1 LEVEGK
7 IMDADVAT
15 PSSTTGLFSRGL
27 LGDLDSSVARKVVA
41 AGGDVALVIDREG
54 VICDLAVSN
63 EAIARDGANTWLDR
77 RWSDT
82 VTIDSKK
89 KVDELLRDAAREG
102 PTRWREVNQV
112 TPSQKSLMI
121 RYMAVEAGREGQVI
135 AIGRD
140 DRATAAVQQ
149 RLVEAQQ
156 ALERD
161 YSRIRDAEFRYRL
174 LFQMSGEAVL
184 VIDAATR
191 KIIEANPAAETFVGS
206 GAPLVGEPF
215 VKIFAL
221 GSQDDAASLLTVAQS
236 TSRKNAAQVRLS
248 GAHRDFLVSASLFRQ
263 DRASQY
269 LVRLSPAD
277 HQPIAADAGPDLK
290 AVIERIPDAFLITDD
305 ALKILVANEAF
316 LDLVRIG
323 TQEQAIGQ
331 SLANFLGRAGL
342 ERNILIDNLRA
353 HGSVRN
359 FSTLL
364 RNQFDEQEDVEVS
377 AVAVPGPEVHFGF
390 TIRTVSRYLN
400 DRAKASPELRR
411 SVEQLT
417 ELVGRVTLKE
427 LVRET
432 TDLVERLCIEAAL
445 ELTKDNRASAAEIL
459 GLSRQSLY
467 SKLHRFK
474 LGNLTEGKDA
484 KDLQI

>member
-1 LEVEGK
+1 
-7 IMDADVAT
+7 MDADAAPTSAVT
-15 PSSTTGLFSRGL
+15 NPFCRGL
-27 LGDLDSSVARKVVA
+27 LGDLDAAVAKKVVA

-63 EAIARDGANTWLDR
+63 EAVARDGALSWLDR
-77 RWSDT
+77 RWADT
-82 VTIDSKK
+82 VTVDSKN
-89 KVDELLRDAAREG
+89 KVDELLRDAAQDG

-140 DRATAAVQQ
+140 DRATAAIQQ

-184 VIDAATR
+184 VVDAASR
-191 KIIEANPAAETFVGS
+191 KITEANPAAESFA
-206 GAPLVGEPF
+206 GAGAALVGEPF
-215 VKIFAL
+215 AKIFTR
-221 GSQDDAASLLTVAQS
+221 GSQDDAASLLTLAQS
-236 TSRKNAAQVRLS
+236 SARTNVSQARLFI
-248 GAHRDFLVSASLFRQ
+248 GRREFLVSASLFRQ

-269 LVRLSPAD
+269 LVRLSPTDQQA
-277 HQPIAADAGPDLK
+277 ISADAGPDLK
-290 AVIERIPDAFLITDD
+290 AVMERIPDAFLITDD
-305 ALKILVANEAF
+305 ALNILTVNEAF
-316 LDLVRIG
+316 LDLARIG

-331 SLANFLGRAGL
+331 SFAKFLGREGL
-342 ERNILIDNLRA
+342 DRNILIDTLRS

-364 RNQFDEQEDVEVS
+364 RNHGEQEDVEVS
-377 AVAVPGPEVHFGF
+377 AVAVPGPETHFGF
-390 TIRTVSRYLN
+390 TLRTVTRRLN
-400 DRAKASPELRR
+400 DRSQTSPELRR

-417 ELVGRVTLKE
+417 ELVGRVTLKD

-467 SKLHRFK
+467 SKLHRFN
-474 LGNLTEGKDA
+474 LGNLTRDEDVSDHRA
-484 KDLQI
+484 

>member
-1 LEVEGK
+1 
-7 IMDADVAT
+7 MDADTAP
-15 PSSTTGLFSRGL
+15 PSSTTTLFSRGV
-27 LGDLDSSVARKVVA
+27 LGNLDSVAAERVAA
-41 AGGDVALVIDREG
+41 AGGDVALIIDREG

-63 EAIARDGANTWLDR
+63 EAIARDGADSWLDR

-82 VTIDSKK
+82 VTLDSKN
-89 KVDELLRDAAREG
+89 KVDELLRDAVRNG

-121 RYMAVEAGREGQVI
+121 RYTAVDAGRDGQVI

-184 VIDAATR
+184 VVDAATK
-191 KIIEANPAAETFVGS
+191 KISEANPAAEAFVGA
-206 GAPLVGEPF
+206 GKPLVGEPF
-215 VKIFAL
+215 AKIFAKA
-221 GSQDDAASLLTVAQS
+221 SQDDAASLLTVAQS
-236 TSRKNAAQVRLS
+236 TARTNSSQMRLS

-269 LVRLSPAD
+269 LVRLTPAE
-277 HQPIAADAGPDLK
+277 HHPIAADSGPDLK
-290 AVIERIPDAFLITDD
+290 TVIERIPDAFLITDD
-305 ALKILVANEAF
+305 SLKILTANEAF
-316 LDLVRIG
+316 LDLARIG
-323 TQEQAIGQ
+323 TLEQATGQ
-331 SLANFLGRAGL
+331 SLARFIGRAGL
-342 ERNILIDNLRA
+342 DRNILIDNLRA
-353 HGSVRN
+353 HGSVKN

-364 RNQFDEQEDVEVS
+364 RNQYDEQEDVEVS
-377 AVAVPGPEVHFGF
+377 AVAVPGPETHFGF
-390 TIRTVSRYLN
+390 TLRTVSRRLN
-400 DRAKASPELRR
+400 DRSQSAPELRR

-417 ELVGRVTLKE
+417 ELVGRVTLKD

-467 SKLHRFK
+467 SKLHRFG
-474 LGNLTEGKDA
+474 LGNLSGGEDA
-484 KDLQI
+484 

>member
-1 LEVEGK
+1 
-7 IMDADVAT
+7 MDADAAPPT
-15 PSSTTGLFSRGL
+15 SKAELFPRGL
-27 LGDLDSSVARKVVA
+27 LGTLDSAVAKKVVA
-41 AGGDVALVIDREG
+41 AGGDVAMVIDRDG

-63 EAIARDGANTWLDR
+63 EAIARDGADTWLDR

-89 KVDELLRDAAREG
+89 KVDELLRDAARDG
-102 PTRWREVNQV
+102 PTRWREVNQI
-112 TPSQKSLMI
+112 TPTQKSLMI
-121 RYMAVEAGREGQVI
+121 RYMAVDAGREGQVI

-140 DRATAAVQQ
+140 DRATAAMQQ
-149 RLVEAQQ
+149 RLLEAQQ
-156 ALERD
+156 AMERD

-184 VIDAATR
+184 VVDAASK
-191 KIIEANPAAETFVGS
+191 KIIEANPAAEAFVGA
-206 GAPLVGEPF
+206 GKALVGEPF
-215 VKIFAL
+215 VKIFAR

-236 TSRKNAAQVRLS
+236 TARTDTSQVRLS
-248 GAHRDFLVSASLFRQ
+248 GAHQDFLVSASLFRQ
-263 DRASQY
+263 DRVSQY

-277 HQPIAADAGPDLK
+277 HQPIAPDAGPNLQTI
-290 AVIERIPDAFLITDD
+290 IERIPDAFLVTDES
-305 ALKILVANEAF
+305 LKILTANNAF

-323 TQEQAIGQ
+323 TQEQATGQ
-331 SLANFLGRAGL
+331 SLAQFLGRAGL
-342 ERNILIDNLRA
+342 DRNILIDNLRA
-353 HGSVRN
+353 HGSVKN
-359 FSTLL
+359 FATLL
-364 RNQFDEQEDVEVS
+364 RNQYDEQEDVEVS
-377 AVAVPGPEVHFGF
+377 AVSVPGPETYFGF
-390 TIRTVSRYLN
+390 TLRTVSRRMN
-400 DRAKASPELRR
+400 DRSQTSPELRR

-474 LGNLTEGKDA
+474 LGNLTGGEH
-484 KDLQI
+484 